1 MQKQT
6 NPSKKVS
13 ASGSTKK
20 VEGVFIDEKGRA
32 VAGTAILKLKGDEG
46 ALTSIALTNG
56 LVYRLAGRHQLGAD
70 GREAH
75 PANHGRGADARGP
88 GQRRGGGQAR
98 VSRARYPAPA
108 KATART
114 RTAGPGSAPR
124 REKARP
130 RSAGP
135 SQGAKRASRQSGG
148 STPEEKRAG
157 RENVSHAC
165 CQNLSNKPAS
175 VLGTH
180 LYHSQRQGQP
190 VVEVRITMG
199 SERPQSVASIQAHG
213 NGCAVRLPLGGRGLG
228 VPVDKAQEGNSLQRK
243 VRGCRTKKRPQ
254 AQAGAAAQPSVVAAK
269 TRGTRRAKDGLILSR
284 SYDPERDIGGSPPR
298 CLPGDLRGH
307 PAQH

>member
-6 NPSKKVS
+6 NPSTKAS
-13 ASGSTKK
+13 AKGSIEE
-20 VEGVFIDEKGRA
+20 VDGVFINEKGRA
-32 VAGTAILKLKGDEG
+32 VVGTAILKLKGDVG

-56 LVYRLAGRHQLGAD
+56 LVHRLAGKHQMGAEA
-70 GREAH
+70 REAH

-130 RSAGP
+130 RSARS
-135 SQGAKRASRQSGG
+135 SQGAKRASGQSGG

-157 RENVSHAC
+157 GESSSHAC

-175 VLGTH
+175 VLSTH
-180 LYHSQRQGQP
+180 LNHFQRQGQP
-190 VVEVRITMG
+190 VVEIKITMAN
-199 SERPQSVASIQAHG
+199 ERPQSVASIQAHG
-213 NGCAVRLPLGGRGLG
+213 KGCAVRVPLGGRGLG
-228 VPVDKAQEGNSLQRK
+228 VPVDEAQEGNSLQRK

-254 AQAGAAAQPSVVAAK
+254 AQAGAAAQPSVAAAK